1 MIKTSDDW
9 RSTTLPEDM
18 LLEQKLLQL
27 KILDRVRLNKFLQI
41 VKEREESDRSISQ
54 GLVEYA
60 GVDEAELAEVIST
73 TFRIPVAPITHEVKT
88 EMADIV
94 SGDIISK
101 YRVFPLFL
109 TGDELT
115 VAFIDPPYKALL
127 ELLRQETGY
136 KIVPIVT
143 TVSDFFTAL
152 KIQRRRIEKMQKIV
166 TELDISI
173 FDTQKGGDRRVQRLE
188 ESGQMPSVTTL
199 VDELLSRGVQMKAS
213 DIHIEP
219 TAADVRVR
227 LRIDGVLRRVV
238 AFPQRLHLPIVSVV
252 KAKGNMDLFEK
263 TIPLDGRT
271 SLTFADRQ
279 YDVRIN
285 TLPTIYGE
293 KVVMRILDKSSLL
306 LNLHELG
313 FTPEN
318 LRKFNLLLHEP
329 DGIILVTGPT
339 GSGKST
345 TLYSA
350 LSEIKSMGKNIVTIE
365 NPVEYKLELINQ
377 VQVNPD
383 RDLNFANVLRAILR
397 QDPDII
403 LVGEIRDSE
412 TGVIATEAALTGHLV
427 LSTLHTNDSIGAI
440 PRLLNIGIP
449 NYWLAPSLVGIVA
462 QRLVRKI
469 CDDCKDKYRPKPEL
483 LRDLGLDLLDQDNI
497 TFFRG
502 VGCRVCDGEG
512 YRGRTAIY
520 EILIVDEDVRDL
532 IYVGATSSQIRQV
545 AMGKGFRDMRF
556 DGLKKVLAGETTID
570 EVVRVTRGAVD

>member
-73 TFRIPVAPITHEVKT
+73 TFHIPVAPITLEVTT
-88 EMADIV
+88 ELADIV
-94 SGDIISK
+94 SGDIVSK

-166 TELDISI
+166 SELDISI

-227 LRIDGVLRRVV
+227 MRIDGVLRRVV

-313 FTPEN
+313 FSPEN
-318 LRKFNLLLHEP
+318 LRKFNYLLHEP

-403 LVGEIRDSE
+403 LVGEIRDGG

-469 CDDCKDKYRPKPEL
+469 CDDCKDEYRPKPEL

-520 EILIVDEDVRDL
+520 EILTVDEDVRDL

>member
-1 MIKTSDDW
+1 MV
-9 RSTTLPEDM
+9 LPEDTV
-18 LLEQKLLQL
+18 LEQKLLQL
-27 KILDRVRLNKFLQI
+27 RILDQARLNRFHQI
-41 VKEREESDRSISQ
+41 VKEKEESDKGISQ
-54 GLVEYA
+54 SLVEYA
-60 GVDEAELAEVIST
+60 NIDEAHLARIISS
-73 TFRIPVAPITHEVKT
+73 TFNVPLAPISHEVKT
-88 EMADIV
+88 EMAEILSED
-94 SGDIISK
+94 ISK
-101 YRVFPLFL
+101 KYRAFPLFL

-115 VAFIDPPYKALL
+115 VAFIDPPYKTVL

-136 KIVPIVT
+136 RIVPVVT
-143 TVSDFFTAL
+143 TVSDFNTAMR
-152 KIQRRRIEKMQKIV
+152 IQRGRIEKMQKIV
-166 TELDISI
+166 TELDISV

-188 ESGQMPSVTTL
+188 ETGQMPPVVSL
-199 VDELLSRGVQMKAS
+199 VDELLSRAVQMKAS

-219 TAADVRVR
+219 TSTDVRVR
-227 LRIDGVLRRVV
+227 FRIDGVLRRVV
-238 AFPQRLHLPIVSVV
+238 AFPQRLHMPIVSVV
-252 KAKGNMDLFEK
+252 KSKGNMDIFEK

-271 SLTFADRQ
+271 SLTFADRH
-279 YDVRIN
+279 YDVRIS

-306 LNLHELG
+306 LKLNELG
-313 FTPEN
+313 FSQGN
-318 LRKFNLLLHEP
+318 LRIFNRLLREP

-350 LSEIKSMGKNIVTIE
+350 LNEIKSMGKNIVTIE

-427 LSTLHTNDSIGAI
+427 FSTLHTNDSIGAI

-469 CDDCKDKYRPKPEL
+469 CDDCKDEYHPNPEL
-483 LRDLGLDLLDQDNI
+483 LKDLGLDLLDQDI

-520 EILIVDEDVRDL
+520 EILVVDEDIRDL
-532 IYVGATSSQIRQV
+532 IYAKATSREIREIAV
-545 AMGKGFRDMRF
+545 AKGFRDMRF
-556 DGLKKVLAGETTID
+556 DGLKKVLVGETTVD
-570 EVVRVTRGAVD
+570 EVVRVTRGALD